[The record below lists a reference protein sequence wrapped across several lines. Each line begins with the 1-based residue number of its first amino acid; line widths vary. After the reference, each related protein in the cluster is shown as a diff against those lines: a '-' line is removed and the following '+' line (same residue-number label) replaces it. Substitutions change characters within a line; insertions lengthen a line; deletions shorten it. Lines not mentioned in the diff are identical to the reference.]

1 MVIANPTAKERLVSN
16 SAPISSAEIYQRA
29 KAIQPQIQ
37 AWRREIH
44 RFPEMSF
51 TEHRTAGLVNA
62 EMISLGIQ
70 TETEVAKTGV
80 VGHIRGGDGPT
91 VGLRA
96 DMDAL
101 PITEENETEFN
112 STRLGIMHACGHDAH
127 TAMLLGAATILKGL
141 ADEGRLPGRVRLLFQ
156 PSEEA
161 SDDEGKSGGM
171 RMVEEGAL
179 AGLDAVFGIHVDP
192 TKDVGVIATRSGPL
206 MAAADEFELTVRG
219 YGGHAARP
227 QAAND
232 PIVLAAHVIQAIQ
245 QVISRRLNPLEPG
258 VITIGQIHG
267 GTVNNVIPDTVY
279 LNGTI
284 RSFTP
289 EVRQLLHDELRRACG
304 VAEALGGSFDLKI
317 KWGYPPTILDPDA
330 VDISLAAVGEF
341 LGAENAQISS
351 PMMGA
356 EDFSYMAQV
365 APGSFLRLGTHNP
378 AWPKR
383 YYVHTSTFRM
393 DEAALA
399 IGAAALAA
407 SAVKWMQ
414 EKR

>member
-1 MVIANPTAKERLVSN
+1 MSN

-101 PITEENETEFN
+101 PISEENETEFN
-112 STRLGIMHACGHDAH
+112 STRPGIMHACGHDAH